1 MNKYEP
7 AYTYNGVAVQ
17 GWQSAA
23 LLADA
28 IKAAGNNLTQANII
42 NITNHFTANNS
53 GGLSTVTNWTTAHT
67 TTTYP
72 TCTAFVKVGAPSSC
86 RSSARASRSSSVCPR
101 TARRTRCRSRRLSAL
116 PGT

>member
-28 IKAAGNNLTQANII
+28 IQAAGNDITQANII

-53 GGLSTVTNWTTAHT
+53 GGLSTVTNWSDRPHHDHL
-67 TTTYP
+67 
-72 TCTAFVKVGAPSSC
+72 SDLHRHSC
-86 RSSARASRSSSVCPR
+86 RS
-101 TARRTRCRSRRLSAL
+101 
-116 PGT
+116 